1 MRSIKVVCGP
11 YAAPSATNIRT
22 ASSVAAGAV
31 VLNGS
36 TVATTTTGNT
46 YAGTPIT
53 VTVATLDQPRRVLFT
68 SAGDDSGITFTITGT
83 DWNNNP
89 VSEVL
94 TGANAT
100 TAYTLYDYK
109 TVTSIVASGASA
121 GNVSIGTNGVASSRP
136 VFLDTYADS
145 STYIQTDT
153 GGSSAITYTIQL
165 AGDNPNNAQIGIGSD
180 TYSDVR
186 WINSGTAALV
196 NATSSVNAN
205 QAGVPN
211 LIRCLI
217 SNAGS
222 NTSASVHVNFNQS
235 GMVSY

>member
-1 MRSIKVVCGP
+1 MRSIIIDCGP

-22 ASSVAAGAV
+22 ASSAPAGAL

-36 TVATTTTGNT
+36 LATTTTTGNT
-46 YAGTPIT
+46 YSGTPIT

-68 SAGDDSGITFTITGT
+68 SSGNDSNKTFTITGT

-94 TGANAT
+94 TGANA
-100 TAYTLYDYK
+100 ASVYTVFDYK
-109 TVTSIVASGASA
+109 TVTSVTISATSA

-136 VFLDTYADS
+136 VFLDTFADS

-153 GGSSAITYTIQL
+153 GGSTAITYSIQIS
-165 AGDNPNNAQIGIGSD
+165 GDNPNYPQYGMGSD
-180 TYSDVR
+180 TYGYAR
-186 WINSGTAALV
+186 WSNSGTAALV
-196 NATSSVNAN
+196 NATTSQNAN
-205 QAGVPN
+205 QAGIPN
-211 LIRCLI
+211 MIRCLVT
-217 SNAGS
+217 NAGS
-222 NTSASVHVNFNQS
+222 STTASVHVNFNQA